1 MDMYSDLTGKVVI
14 ITGGATGIG
23 KAIAK
28 RFAEE
33 GCKVVI
39 NYFKEEE
46 NPEELVKEMEE
57 AGGTASIIQGDVS
70 KEEDVRS
77 FVQLAHDTYGRLD
90 IYVNNAGIENEVPS
104 ENLPIEDWQRVINT
118 NLTGTF
124 LGCREAAKYML
135 DHKIKGSIINVSSV
149 HEIIPWPHFAHYA
162 ASKGGVKLL
171 MESLALEFAPDGI
184 RVNNIAP
191 GAIDTPINAEKFS
204 DPEKKKGVEKL
215 IPIGYIGEPEQ
226 IASCVAFL
234 ASEQASYVTGTTLIA
249 DGGMTKY
256 PGFQAGR
263 G

>member
-1 MDMYSDLTGKVVI
+1 MFSDLKGKVVI
-14 ITGGATGIG
+14 ITGAATGIG

-33 GCKVVI
+33 QCKVVI
-39 NYFKEEE
+39 NYFSEEE
-46 NPEELVKEMEE
+46 NPRELLKEIEQG
-57 AGGTASIIQGDVS
+57 GGTASIIQGDVT
-70 KEEDVRS
+70 KEEDVLA
-77 FVQLAHDTYGRLD
+77 FVKFAQDTYGSLD
-90 IYVNNAGIENEVPS
+90 IYVNNAGIENEVPTERLS
-104 ENLPIEDWQRVINT
+104 LEDWNKVLNT

-124 LGCREAAKYML
+124 LGCREAAEYML
-135 DHKIKGSIINVSSV
+135 KNNIKGSIINISSV
-149 HEIIPWPHFAHYA
+149 HEIIPWPHFVHYA

-171 MESLALEFAPDGI
+171 MESMALEFAPDGI

-215 IPIGYIGEPEQ
+215 IPLGYIGEPEQ
-226 IASCVAFL
+226 IASCAAFL

-256 PGFQAGR
+256 PGFQAGK

>member
-1 MDMYSDLTGKVVI
+1 MYSDLTDKVVI
-14 ITGGATGIG
+14 ITGAATGIG

-28 RFAEE
+28 RFASE

-39 NYFKEEE
+39 NYYNEDE
-46 NPEELVKEMEE
+46 NPKQLVQEIEQE
-57 AGGTASIIQGDVS
+57 GGTASIIQGDVS
-70 KEEDVRS
+70 KEDDVQR
-77 FVQLAHDTYGRLD
+77 FVKLAHDTYGRLD

-104 ENLPIEDWQRVINT
+104 ENLSLEDWQRVINT

-135 DHKIKGSIINVSSV
+135 DHNIKGSIINVSSV

-215 IPIGYIGEPEQ
+215 IPLGYIGEPEQ
-226 IASCVAFL
+226 VASCAAFL
-234 ASEQASYVTGTTLIA
+234 ASDQASYVTGTTLIA

-256 PGFQAGR
+256 PGFQAGK

>member
-1 MDMYSDLTGKVVI
+1 MYSDLTGKVVV
-14 ITGGATGIG
+14 ITGAATGIG

-28 RFAEE
+28 RFASE

-46 NPEELVKEMEE
+46 NPEELVREIEE

-70 KEEDVRS
+70 KEADVQG
-77 FVQLAHDTYGRLD
+77 FVHFAHDTYGRLD

-135 DHKIKGSIINVSSV
+135 EHNIKGSIINVSSV

-215 IPIGYIGEPEQ
+215 IPMGYIGEPGQ
-226 IASCVAFL
+226 IASCAAFL

>member
-1 MDMYSDLTGKVVI
+1 MYQDLNGKVVI
-14 ITGGATGIG
+14 ITGAATGIG
-23 KAIAK
+23 KSIAK

-33 GCKVVI
+33 GCNVVI
-39 NYFKEEE
+39 NYFTEEE
-46 NPEELVKEMEE
+46 NPKELVKEIEQQ
-57 AGGTASIIQGDVS
+57 GGTASIIQGDVS
-70 KEEDVRS
+70 KEEDVRA
-77 FVQLAHDTYGRLD
+77 FVQFAHETYGSLD
-90 IYVNNAGIENEVPS
+90 IYVNNAGIENEMPS
-104 ENLPIEDWQRVINT
+104 ENLSLDDWNRVLNT

-135 DHKIKGSIINVSSV
+135 DHKIKGAIINVSSV
-149 HEIIPWPHFAHYA
+149 HEIIPWPHFVHYA

-171 MESLALEFAPDGI
+171 MESLALEFAPNGI

-215 IPIGYIGEPEQ
+215 IPLGYIGEPEQ
-226 IASCVAFL
+226 ISSCAVFL
-234 ASEQASYVTGTTLIA
+234 ASDQAGYVTGTTLIA

-256 PGFQAGR
+256 PGFQAGK